1 MLSDVKQYLNQVR
14 YSNQDIN
21 SRQKELDDL
30 RRNIP
35 SASNWKT
42 DPVQETHTNGSFVD
56 KLVKLDDEIS
66 NKIDRLIEAKRT
78 ISNQIDQL
86 EVKEHHIVL
95 RERYL
100 NQRSYEYI
108 ADVMYTSDR
117 NVKRIHGRALEEFR
131 TKFQQEIDSFIKSC
145 P

>member
-1 MLSDVKQYLNQVR
+1 MSDVKRYLSQVR

-30 RRNIP
+30 RMNIP
-35 SASNWKT
+35 SASNWKS
-42 DPVQETHTNGSFVD
+42 DPVQESHTNRSFVD
-56 KLVKLDDEIS
+56 KLVKLDDEITR
-66 NKIDRLIEAKRT
+66 KIDRLIDLKRT
-78 ISNQIDQL
+78 ISHQIDQL
-86 EVKEHHIVL
+86 ETKEHYIVL

-117 NVKRIHGRALEEFR
+117 HVRRIHGEALEAFR
-131 TKFQQEIDSFIKSC
+131 IKFQKEIEEFIKSC